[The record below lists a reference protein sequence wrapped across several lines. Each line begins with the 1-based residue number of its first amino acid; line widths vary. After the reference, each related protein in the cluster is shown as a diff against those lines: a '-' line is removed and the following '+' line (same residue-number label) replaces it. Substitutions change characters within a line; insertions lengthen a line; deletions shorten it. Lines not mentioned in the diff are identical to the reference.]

1 VRLFLRLQDMD
12 GAAMI
17 ANVWKAENKCTH
29 FDTAELYRA
38 PLFPSAESPDQK
50 FNEVAVGL
58 GVKSIG
64 REKVPPSPPPAF
76 S

>member
-1 VRLFLRLQDMD
+1 MD
-12 GAAMI
+12 GAALI
-17 ANVWKAENKCTH
+17 ANVSKAENKCTH

-58 GVKSIG
+58 GVK
-64 REKVPPSPPPAF
+64 
-76 S
+76 

>member
-1 VRLFLRLQDMD
+1 MRLQDMD